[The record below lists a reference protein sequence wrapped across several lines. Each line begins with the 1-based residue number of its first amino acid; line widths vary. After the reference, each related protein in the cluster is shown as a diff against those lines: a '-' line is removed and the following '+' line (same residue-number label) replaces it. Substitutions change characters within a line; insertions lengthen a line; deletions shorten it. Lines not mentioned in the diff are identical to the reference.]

1 LRWRLAA
8 AVSGARYN
16 LRMAKARAVH
26 VRIRVDF
33 DSGTSLGPG
42 KVALLQQIHACGS
55 LSQAARV
62 LGLSYR
68 RAWLLLDDI
77 NHSFDEPVV
86 VTATGG
92 NHGGG
97 AKLTSFGHELIE
109 RYRELEQ
116 IAEKQAVRSFGRIAS
131 GIANDRTGL
140 KRPLPTVARRKR

>member
-1 LRWRLAA
+1 
-8 AVSGARYN
+8 
-16 LRMAKARAVH
+16 MAKNRAVH

-33 DSGTSLGPG
+33 DSGASLGHG
-42 KVALLQQIHACGS
+42 KVALLEQIHACGS

-77 NHSFDEPVV
+77 NRSFDEPAV

-97 AKLTSFGHELIE
+97 AKLTHFGHELID

-116 IAEKQAVRSFGRIAS
+116 IAEKQAIRSLGRIAA
-131 GIANDRTGL
+131 GTTTDRVGL
-140 KRPLPTVARRKR
+140 KRPLPAEARGKR